1 MRQATL
7 VAFYGAKPP
16 PLEGILRS
24 CQERISQSV
33 RELGAGVEFRP
44 YSLAQIHATMVGLER
59 WAPPG
64 FENRNFRELRGR
76 AKVMRLA
83 QLFDFLR
90 TCDYFPFHAQFGG
103 FDHRDYPFQSRGA
116 RPYERSFSLEG
127 RIAVMIGWPVR
138 DAGCTGDHVS
148 LGAAAGSSPGARAY
162 PTVLEDLRKGARTF
176 GVLHRWHQ
184 KPQDVDNDLY
194 LRLGMLETELP
205 NRQAGLLQDAM
216 RRALS
221 AAPPTVVRLAVSD
234 LAVVAY
240 PTDDETLPEDRSLAF
255 RLADPRLC
263 DQDFLADLYA

>member
-1 MRQATL
+1 
-7 VAFYGAKPP
+7 
-16 PLEGILRS
+16 
-24 CQERISQSV
+24 
-33 RELGAGVEFRP
+33 
-44 YSLAQIHATMVGLER
+44 MVGLER